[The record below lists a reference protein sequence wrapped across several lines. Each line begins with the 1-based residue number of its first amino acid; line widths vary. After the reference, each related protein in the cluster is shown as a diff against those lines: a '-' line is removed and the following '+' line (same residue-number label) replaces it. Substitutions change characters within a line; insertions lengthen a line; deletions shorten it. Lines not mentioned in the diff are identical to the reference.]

1 MRVGVRVYVHSSVA
15 IVAQLQLQG
24 NNDLSIRRQAVLPF
38 LSVPQQKQRLYKKF
52 RPPGGA
58 QASSA
63 EFRRKKRL
71 GARVLAVTT
80 FRARQP
86 FSPVVSSSSQDSAA
100 SSSPEPVLLH
110 SDPEDDTEDAPSV
123 VPPASVP
130 APKEPDYEPLILWEQ
145 PPPQES
151 QCAVSNSQNDENVDH
166 NAPNPALP
174 RLPPVS
180 VDPILC
186 KFLRAHQREGVQFMF
201 DCVTG
206 KGGFGNGCILADD
219 MVGVAC

>member
-110 SDPEDDTEDAPSV
+110 SDHEDDTETSEPFIIDTKETPELQYWDLAMLVAIVWVAV
-123 VPPASVP
+123 VTP
-130 APKEPDYEPLILWEQ
+130 YEVC
-145 PPPQES
+145 S
-151 QCAVSNSQNDENVDH
+151 
-166 NAPNPALP
+166 
-174 RLPPVS
+174 
-180 VDPILC
+180 
-186 KFLRAHQREGVQFMF
+186 
-201 DCVTG
+201 
-206 KGGFGNGCILADD
+206 
-219 MVGVAC
+219 